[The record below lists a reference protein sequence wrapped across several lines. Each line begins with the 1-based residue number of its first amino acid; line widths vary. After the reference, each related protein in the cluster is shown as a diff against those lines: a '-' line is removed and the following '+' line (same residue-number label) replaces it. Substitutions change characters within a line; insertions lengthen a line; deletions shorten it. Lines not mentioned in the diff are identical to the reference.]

1 MDDLEIVWYFLW
13 ISVIQLIFCCNS
25 CRRKCWSQKTW
36 SDHTVIKD
44 FRSYCGII
52 PTFVGKQIFAGSWGH
67 YFVGKLY
74 DVTREDISNFICF
87 SKYGKS
93 YLSHILLGKITLFDS
108 DGSLC
113 KHFDTSMRP
122 VIAGKWNHQRGFRT
136 RWTVKSM
143 IAITITKSL
152 WLMLISL
159 RIAKNKKK

>member
-93 YLSHILLGKITLFDS
+93 YLSHILLGKITLFGS

-113 KHFDTSMRP
+113 KHFDASSNC
-122 VIAGKWNHQRGFRT
+122 GE
-136 RWTVKSM
+136 VKSSKGLSNALDCK
-143 IAITITKSL
+143 INDRNYNKKSV
-152 WLMLISL
+152 WLMLIYL
-159 RIAKNKKK
+159 RVAKNKKK